1 MIENLRQ
8 VITSRPQ
15 AQVSDG
21 GSDETIESVALA
33 GVAAIQQ
40 LIAERDNLRNCVGA
54 QQRDL
59 AAMNAANEELRRRL
73 GLIRQHYLELG
84 RRVLAQLE
92 QFDRVTRE
100 AIEDNQATI
109 PRRRRKRISSLLP
122 TASNRITGLPNLRTR
137 RCPFE
142 RSVVR
147 PTAPP
152 KVG

>member
-40 LIAERDNLRNCVGA
+40 LIAERDNLRNCVSA

-59 AAMNAANEELRRRL
+59 VAMNAANEELRRRL

-109 PRRRRKRISSLLP
+109 PTPQEEANLIALAHRLKP
-122 TASNRITGLPNLRTR
+122 NNRPAKSANEAMS
-137 RCPFE
+137 F
-142 RSVVR
+142 
-147 PTAPP
+147 
-152 KVG
+152 

>member
-40 LIAERDNLRNCVGA
+40 LIAERDNLRNCVSA

-59 AAMNAANEELRRRL
+59 VAMNAANDELRRRL

-84 RRVLAQLE
+84 RRILAQLE

-109 PRRRRKRISSLLP
+109 PTPQEEANLIALAHRLKPNNGPAKSATGAMSL
-122 TASNRITGLPNLRTR
+122 
-137 RCPFE
+137 
-142 RSVVR
+142 
-147 PTAPP
+147 
-152 KVG
+152 

>member
-21 GSDETIESVALA
+21 GSDDTIESVALA

-40 LIAERDNLRNCVGA
+40 LIAERDNLRNCVSA

-109 PRRRRKRISSLLP
+109 PTPQEEANLIALAHRLKP
-122 TASNRITGLPNLRTR
+122 NNRSAKSANEAM
-137 RCPFE
+137 PF
-142 RSVVR
+142 
-147 PTAPP
+147 
-152 KVG
+152 

>member
-21 GSDETIESVALA
+21 GSDDTIESVALA
-33 GVAAIQQ
+33 GVSAIQQ
-40 LIAERDNLRNCVGA
+40 LIAERDNLRNCVSA

-59 AAMNAANEELRRRL
+59 VAMNAANDELRRRL

-84 RRVLAQLE
+84 RRILAQLE

-100 AIEDNQATI
+100 AIEDNQATVSTPQEEANLI
-109 PRRRRKRISSLLP
+109 ALAHRLKPNNGPAKSATGAMSL
-122 TASNRITGLPNLRTR
+122 
-137 RCPFE
+137 
-142 RSVVR
+142 
-147 PTAPP
+147 
-152 KVG
+152 

>member
-40 LIAERDNLRNCVGA
+40 LIAERDNLRNCVSA

-59 AAMNAANEELRRRL
+59 VAMNAANDELRRRL

-84 RRVLAQLE
+84 RRILAQLE

-100 AIEDNQATI
+100 AIEDNQATVSTPQEEANLI
-109 PRRRRKRISSLLP
+109 ALAHRLKPNNGPAKSATGAMSL
-122 TASNRITGLPNLRTR
+122 
-137 RCPFE
+137 
-142 RSVVR
+142 
-147 PTAPP
+147 
-152 KVG
+152 

>member
-21 GSDETIESVALA
+21 GSDDTIESVALA

-40 LIAERDNLRNCVGA
+40 LIAERDNLRNCVSA

-59 AAMNAANEELRRRL
+59 AAMNAAKEELRRRL

-84 RRVLAQLE
+84 RRSPGAARAV
-92 QFDRVTRE
+92 RSGH
-100 AIEDNQATI
+100 
-109 PRRRRKRISSLLP
+109 PR
-122 TASNRITGLPNLRTR
+122 GD
-137 RCPFE
+137 
-142 RSVVR
+142 
-147 PTAPP
+147 
-152 KVG
+152 

>member
-40 LIAERDNLRNCVGA
+40 LIAERDNLRNCVSA

-109 PRRRRKRISSLLP
+109 PTPQEEANLIALAHRLKPNNGPAKS
-122 TASNRITGLPNLRTR
+122 ATGAMS
-137 RCPFE
+137 F
-142 RSVVR
+142 
-147 PTAPP
+147 
-152 KVG
+152 

>member
-40 LIAERDNLRNCVGA
+40 LIAERDNLRNCVSA

-59 AAMNAANEELRRRL
+59 VAMNAANEELRRRL

-100 AIEDNQATI
+100 AIEENQATI
-109 PRRRRKRISSLLP
+109 PTPQEEANLIALAHRLKP
-122 TASNRITGLPNLRTR
+122 NNRPAKSANEAMS
-137 RCPFE
+137 F
-142 RSVVR
+142 
-147 PTAPP
+147 
-152 KVG
+152 

>member
-8 VITSRPQ
+8 VITSRPH

-40 LIAERDNLRNCVGA
+40 LIAERDNLRNCVSA

-59 AAMNAANEELRRRL
+59 AAMNAANDELRRRL

-84 RRVLAQLE
+84 RRILAQLE

-100 AIEDNQATI
+100 AIEDTQATI
-109 PRRRRKRISSLLP
+109 PTPQEDANLIALAHRLK
-122 TASNRITGLPNLRTR
+122 PNNG
-137 RCPFE
+137 PAKSANGAMSF
-142 RSVVR
+142 
-147 PTAPP
+147 
-152 KVG
+152 

>member
-21 GSDETIESVALA
+21 GSDDTIESVALA

-109 PRRRRKRISSLLP
+109 PTPQEEANLIALAHRLKP
-122 TASNRITGLPNLRTR
+122 NNRSAKSANEAMS
-137 RCPFE
+137 F
-142 RSVVR
+142 
-147 PTAPP
+147 
-152 KVG
+152 